1 MNPTEYIE
9 NAIVT
14 ESRDFEAKRARL
26 TDRNIRLL
34 HAAMGAVTESGE
46 LLDSLKKAIF
56 YGKELDVVNF
66 KEELGDILWYLAIAY
81 HELDGSFE
89 EGMEVNIAKLR
100 ARYGDKFTA
109 ARALKRDLDVERA
122 ILEEKPVKHPQRIG
136 E

>member
-1 MNPTEYIE
+1 MNPSEYIE

-14 ESRDFEAKRARL
+14 ESRDFDAKRSRL

-34 HAAMGAVTESGE
+34 HAAMGACTESGE

-89 EGMEVNIAKLR
+89 ESMETNIAKLR
-100 ARYGDKFTA
+100 ARYGGKFDA
-109 ARALKRDLDVERA
+109 ARAVKRNLETERK
-122 ILEEKPVKHPQRIG
+122 ILEDAK
-136 E
+136 